1 MHRVLTPGGRLVL
14 SVWREIEQSAGFDIL
29 AEALTR
35 HVGPEVGTL
44 MTSGPF
50 GLSDTEQ
57 LRDLITGA
65 GFDHIR
71 INPAVKILHF
81 PSPREFVLQY
91 VAGSALAG
99 PLAAA
104 SDDGRAAL
112 LADVEAGLRSYVD
125 DQGLAFPI
133 ESNLAAAHK

>member
-1 MHRVLTPGGRLVL
+1 M
-14 SVWREIEQSAGFDIL
+14 
-29 AEALTR
+29 
-35 HVGPEVGTL
+35 
-44 MTSGPF
+44 
-50 GLSDTEQ
+50 
-57 LRDLITGA
+57 
-65 GFDHIR
+65 
-71 INPAVKILHF
+71 KILHF

>member
-1 MHRVLTPGGRLVL
+1 
-14 SVWREIEQSAGFDIL
+14 
-29 AEALTR
+29 
-35 HVGPEVGTL
+35 
-44 MTSGPF
+44 
-50 GLSDTEQ
+50 
-57 LRDLITGA
+57 
-65 GFDHIR
+65 
-71 INPAVKILHF
+71 
-81 PSPREFVLQY
+81 VLQY

-133 ESNLAAAHK
+133 ESNLAATHK